1 MSVPKIIATIIV
13 FLISCIGWFILGT
26 VTTFRSDES
35 FSRLGP
41 KVEALWGTPLIQ
53 KAPAFSVQIPGTRQV
68 RWIMPS
74 KNEITVE
81 IQPDY
86 RKKGLIWYPTYICR
100 FEGSYTIT
108 NTEEV
113 LQKIRLHFNFPAKG
127 TTYDNFAVYI
137 DNHLLQTAVDTK
149 QGLGE
154 IIELAPGKRT
164 EFKISYETRGI
175 ESWRYQMDQ
184 HVGRIQNLKML
195 VKTDFPDV
203 DYTQGSLSPMST
215 NITKDGM
222 ILNWEATDLI
232 TNSDIGIIIPQKL
245 NPGPLTSR
253 ITYFAPVCL
262 IFFFVLIATINIKY
276 AINIHPMHYLFV
288 AAGFFA
294 FHLLLTYFVGHIN
307 VHLAFLISTLT
318 SVALVTSYLSSALGK
333 KFPWKIAIAGQL
345 FFLVLFSYSFF
356 IKGITGLTVAIGSVV
371 TLAIL
376 MRVTT
381 SVNWN
386 TVFVKPAKISKTG
399 RQTVLKTDGSLPL

>member
-1 MSVPKIIATIIV
+1 MSVPKIIATIII

-26 VTTFRSDES
+26 VTTFRSDEY
-35 FSRLGP
+35 FNRLGP
-41 KVEALWGTPLIQ
+41 QVEALWGTPLIQ
-53 KAPAFSVQIPGTRQV
+53 KAPAFSVQIPGTSQV

-100 FEGSYTIT
+100 FKGSYTIT

-113 LQKIRLHFNFPAKG
+113 LQKIRLHFSFPAKG
-127 TTYDNFAVYI
+127 ATYDNFAAYI
-137 DNHLLQTAVDTK
+137 DKRMLLTAVDTK

-164 EFKISYETRGI
+164 EFKIQYETRGI

-184 HVGRIQNLKML
+184 NVGRIQNLMMR
-195 VKTDFPDV
+195 VKTGFTDV

-215 NITKDGM
+215 NGKQDGM

-232 TNSDIGIIIPQKL
+232 TNSDIGIVIPQKL

-276 AINIHPMHYLFV
+276 SISIHPMHYLFV

-318 SVALVTSYLSSALGK
+318 SVTLVTSYLSSALGK
-333 KFPWKIAIAGQL
+333 KFPWKITIAGQL

-356 IKGITGLTVAIGSVV
+356 IQGITGLTVAIGSVV

-376 MRVTT
+376 MRVTA
-381 SVNWN
+381 SVDWN
-386 TVFVKPAKISKTG
+386 RVFVKSIKISKTG
-399 RQTVLKTDGSLPL
+399 KQTILKTDGPLPL

>member
-41 KVEALWGTPLIQ
+41 KIEALWGTPLIQ
-53 KAPAFSVQIPGTRQV
+53 KAPAFSVQILGTRQV

-81 IQPDY
+81 IQP
-86 RKKGLIWYPTYICR
+86 
-100 FEGSYTIT
+100 
-108 NTEEV
+108 
-113 LQKIRLHFNFPAKG
+113 
-127 TTYDNFAVYI
+127 
-137 DNHLLQTAVDTK
+137 
-149 QGLGE
+149 
-154 IIELAPGKRT
+154 
-164 EFKISYETRGI
+164 
-175 ESWRYQMDQ
+175 
-184 HVGRIQNLKML
+184 
-195 VKTDFPDV
+195 

-232 TNSDIGIIIPQKL
+232 TNSDIGIIMPQKL

-318 SVALVTSYLSSALGK
+318 SVTLVTSYLSSSLGK
-333 KFPWKIAIAGQL
+333 KFPWKIAIVGQL

-356 IKGITGLTVAIGSVV
+356 IRGITGLTVAIGSVV

-376 MRVTT
+376 MRVTV
-381 SVNWN
+381 SVDWN
-386 TVFVKPAKISKTG
+386 KVFVKPVKISKTA
-399 RQTVLKTDGSLPL
+399 RQTVLKTDGPPPL